1 MYNKRQNMPIKDF
14 SKNSFLFFIIKKRV
28 VLDFYIFLYY
38 NVDDYKDEYY
48 ILLEGVDEA
57 LWSDSRKEA

>member
-1 MYNKRQNMPIKDF
+1 MPIKDF

-57 LWSDSRKEA
+57 LWPDSRKEA

>member
-1 MYNKRQNMPIKDF
+1 MPIKDF

-28 VLDFYIFLYY
+28 MLAFYIFLYY

-57 LWSDSRKEA
+57 L